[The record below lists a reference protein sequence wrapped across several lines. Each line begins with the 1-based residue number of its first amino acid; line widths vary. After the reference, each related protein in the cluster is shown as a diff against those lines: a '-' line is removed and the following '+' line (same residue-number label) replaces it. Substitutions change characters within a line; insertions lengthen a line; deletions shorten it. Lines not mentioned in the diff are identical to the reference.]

1 MRLRTRLTLAFA
13 FIAVFAIAALLMIA
27 EIGIDDLTGQNIKT
41 AIDGVKEITEKN
53 YELSENILTK
63 YGEKI
68 VEMKAR
74 SVANELSLLLAGREE
89 YSYPELQED
98 KLLRRIATQD
108 IYSQFPQPR
117 RAGYVDVGDENGYSL
132 WHPNKSVEGRNFSEW
147 QDEFPDMWEY
157 VVRSFQEEEV
167 RGYYIFL
174 DRERDRPR
182 KKYMVT
188 RRVRGTPFIVYA
200 TVNIDEYF
208 LPVHEAIQQAGQ
220 GAATE
225 TERAIAAAAERLSK
239 LIKDRSFYL
248 GLFVLLLGGVLGL
261 VLASRISRPIRR
273 LRDGV
278 EKLGE
283 GDFSVEIPSRGAT
296 ETAELSRAFN
306 RLGGRLKEYME
317 NLKRE
322 VSAREAVESE
332 VRIAR
337 QIQES
342 LLPHSFPPFPD
353 RTEFDLFAVNLAAK
367 EVAGD
372 FYDFFLV
379 DEDKLALVI
388 ADVSG
393 KGIPAALLMA
403 VSRTVIKNICSR
415 ETDPGRALAEANR
428 SICQDNEA
436 CMFVTLILG
445 FYQISSGEFTFANA
459 GHDEMLLLPPDGT
472 VESFG
477 MMRGTA
483 VGIVEDEIYESGRR
497 TIEPGQALVFYT
509 DGVTEAPS
517 PENELFGRERL
528 EALLHRNAGRSARE
542 ICDRVREAVAEF
554 QKGKQFD
561 DVTVM
566 VLKRARL
573 ANDRM

>member
-13 FIAVFAIAALLMIA
+13 FVTVFAITALLVIT
-27 EIGIDDLTGQNIKT
+27 EYGIDDLTRQNIET
-41 AIDGVKEITEKN
+41 AIDGVEAIAGKN
-53 YELSENILTK
+53 YELSEDILGR

-74 SVANELSLLLAGREE
+74 SVANELSLLLAGWSEYDYRKLRKNDRLRE
-89 YSYPELQED
+89 
-98 KLLRRIATQD
+98 IATQD
-108 IYSQFPQPR
+108 IYSEFPEARQ
-117 RAGYVDVGDENGYSL
+117 AGYVDVGDEQGHSV
-132 WHPNKSVEGRNFSEW
+132 WHPNKSVEGRNFAQWRE
-147 QDEFPDMWEY
+147 EFPDMWEY
-157 VVRSFQEEEV
+157 VVRSFEEEEV
-167 RGYYIFL
+167 RGYYSFL
-174 DRERDRPR
+174 DRERDLSR

-208 LPVHEAIQQAGQ
+208 LPVHEAIRKVGR
-220 GAATE
+220 E
-225 TERAIAAAAERLSK
+225 TTAEAEREIETAADRFSV

-248 GLFVLLLGGVLGL
+248 GLFVLLLGGGLGL
-261 VLASRISRPIRR
+261 ILASRISRPIRR
-273 LRDGV
+273 LRDAV

-283 GDFSVEIPSRGAT
+283 GDFSVEVPSGGAT

-306 RLGGRLKEYME
+306 RLGGRLQEYME
-317 NLKRE
+317 NLKQE

-353 RTEFDLFAVNLAAK
+353 RREFDLFAVNLAAK

-379 DEDKLALVI
+379 DEDRLALVI

-393 KGIPAALLMA
+393 KGIPAALFMA
-403 VSRTVIKNICSR
+403 VSRTVLKNICVR
-415 ETDPGRALAEANR
+415 ETDPGRALTEANR
-428 SICQDNEA
+428 AIAQDNEA

-445 FYQISSGEFTFANA
+445 FYRISTGEFIFANA
-459 GHDEMLLLPPDGT
+459 GHDDLLLVGGDG
-472 VESFG
+472 EIEPFG
-477 MMRGTA
+477 TMNGVA
-483 VGIVEDEIYESGRR
+483 LGIVEDRVYTSGKKV
-497 TIEPGQALVFYT
+497 IAPGQALVFYT
-509 DGVTEAPS
+509 DGVTEATS
-517 PENELFGRERL
+517 PENKLFGRPRL
-528 EALLHRNAGRSARE
+528 EKLIGETARLPARE
-542 ICDRVREAVAEF
+542 ICDRIMEAVTEF
-554 QKGKQFD
+554 QQGKQFD

-566 VLKRARL
+566 VLKRTTRPPG
-573 ANDRM
+573 

>member
-13 FIAVFAIAALLMIA
+13 FVTVFAITALLVIT
-27 EIGIDDLTGQNIKT
+27 EFGIDDLTRQNIESAT
-41 AIDGVKEITEKN
+41 EGVEAIAGKN
-53 YELSENILTK
+53 YELSEAILGR

-74 SVANELSLLLAGREE
+74 SAANELSLLLAGRSE
-89 YSYPELQED
+89 YDYPELRGDER
-98 KLLRRIATQD
+98 LRKIATED
-108 IYSQFPQPR
+108 IYSEFPAPR
-117 RAGYVDVGDENGYSL
+117 RAGYIDVGDETGHSL
-132 WHPNKSVEGRNFSEW
+132 WHPNQSVEGRNFAEW
-147 QDEFPDMWEY
+147 KEEFPDMWEY
-157 VVRSFQEEEV
+157 VVRSFREEEV
-167 RGYYIFL
+167 RGYYTFL
-174 DRERDRPR
+174 DRELDLPR

-188 RRVRGTPFIVYA
+188 RRVKDTPFIVYA

-208 LPVHEAIQQAGQ
+208 LPVHEAIREAGE
-220 GAATE
+220 GAALE
-225 TERAIAAAAERLSK
+225 AEREIEASAERLSI

-248 GLFVLLLGGVLGL
+248 GLFVLLLGGALGL
-261 VLASRISRPIRR
+261 VLAARISRPIRR

-283 GDFSVEIPSRGAT
+283 GDFSVEVPSGGAT

-317 NLKRE
+317 NLERE

-353 RTEFDLFAVNLAAK
+353 HSEFDLFAVNLAAK

-379 DEDKLALVI
+379 DDDRLALVI

-393 KGIPAALLMA
+393 KGIPAALFMA
-403 VSRTVIKNICSR
+403 VTRTVIKNVCSR
-415 ETDPGRALAEANR
+415 ESDPGRALTEANR
-428 SICQDNEA
+428 TISQDNEA

-445 FYQISSGEFTFANA
+445 FYRISTGEFTFANA
-459 GHDEMLLLPPDGT
+459 GHDEMLLAGGEGT
-472 VESFG
+472 IQPFG
-477 MMRGTA
+477 LMNGVA
-483 VGIVEDEIYESGRR
+483 LGIVEDRVYESGEK
-497 TIEPGQALVFYT
+497 TINPGQTLVFYT
-509 DGVTEAPS
+509 DGVTEATS
-517 PENELFGRERL
+517 PENELFGKERL
-528 EALLHRNAGRSARE
+528 KKLLRETAGRSARE
-542 ICDRVREAVAEF
+542 ICDRVRAAVTEF
-554 QKGKQFD
+554 QQGKQFD

-566 VLKRARL
+566 VLKRADLPR
-573 ANDRM
+573 R